1 MENEPSPP
9 RRSPSPISFK
19 ERLRRARKERGRARE
34 SDEDEPEDEPLED
47 EGATVLHKLY
57 GRRVTFHPGNI
68 AKKSGKRICLQ
79 EADALR
85 IAEEAGLPV
94 PHVHHVEMTADG
106 KNHISMD
113 YIEGQV
119 LSEVWPTYS
128 EVQKRAIIQQL
139 LYFTYNAPACQDE
152 QGFNEYLMGA
162 LMPQVSGPIRRAFE
176 KRWRRT
182 DHRVVFTHS
191 DVAPRNIIV
200 RDDKVV
206 GLIDWEDAGWYP
218 EYWEYVKFFQRSST
232 ADADWKDAAD
242 EIFPQA
248 YPDELVDYIA
258 LSKWLAP

>member
-1 MENEPSPP
+1 M
-9 RRSPSPISFK
+9 
-19 ERLRRARKERGRARE
+19 
-34 SDEDEPEDEPLED
+34 
-47 EGATVLHKLY
+47 HKLY

-94 PHVHHVEMTADG
+94 PHVHHVETTADG

-139 LYFTYNAPACQDE
+139 REIFTTMRSVPAPDRYIGACGGNEIRDTRLYFTYNAPACQDK

-182 DHRVVFTHS
+182 DHRVVFTHG